1 MKIATVAQMR
11 AMDQRAIEAF
21 GIPETLLMENAGLA
35 AYRVLRDRFP
45 VVDRRILVLCGSG
58 NNGGDGLVV
67 ARKIF
72 SDGGQPQVLLLG
84 DATRYRG
91 AAAVNWEIIQ
101 RLGIDT
107 MP

>member
-21 GIPETLLMENAGLA
+21 GIPENLLMENAGLA

-58 NNGGDGLVV
+58 NNGGDGHQYLRSGCSGIGCCHGASILQQPPRDRFITQHQSSHLRSDPLAVV
-67 ARKIF
+67 
-72 SDGGQPQVLLLG
+72 
-84 DATRYRG
+84 
-91 AAAVNWEIIQ
+91 
-101 RLGIDT
+101 
-107 MP
+107 